1 VSRARGGV
9 EADVLA
15 VRTRERATS
24 AVAPSRRP
32 YTVVKRAMDLVGAA
46 VLLLLFAPVFVV
58 VALLVRVTSRGPVFF
73 RQERAGLHGRPF
85 RVLKFRTMV
94 ADWSLTPDEQA
105 AFERQFK
112 LEHDR
117 RVTAVGRFLRKSS
130 LDELPQLWNVIRGE
144 MSLVGPRPVVSDE
157 IEQMYS
163 DVAEVLLSVRPGL
176 TGLWQVSGR
185 SSLPYGDRVRLDL
198 EYVEHHNLRFDLGV
212 LARTPWAVLSGRGAV

>member
-1 VSRARGGV
+1 MSRARGGV

-24 AVAPSRRP
+24 AVASSRRP
-32 YTVVKRAMDLVGAA
+32 YTLVKRAMDLVGAA
-46 VLLLLFAPVFVV
+46 VLLILFAPVFLV

-94 ADWSLTPDEQA
+94 ADWSLSPEEQA

-112 LEHDR
+112 LHHDP
-117 RVTAVGRFLRKSS
+117 RVTPVGRFLRKSS
-130 LDELPQLWNVIRGE
+130 LDEFPQFWNVLRGE
-144 MSLVGPRPVVSDE
+144 MSLVGPRPVVNEE
-157 IEQMYS
+157 IEQMYP
-163 DVAEVLLSVRPGL
+163 DVADVLLSVRPGL

-198 EYVEHHNLRFDLGV
+198 EYVEQHNLTFDLGV